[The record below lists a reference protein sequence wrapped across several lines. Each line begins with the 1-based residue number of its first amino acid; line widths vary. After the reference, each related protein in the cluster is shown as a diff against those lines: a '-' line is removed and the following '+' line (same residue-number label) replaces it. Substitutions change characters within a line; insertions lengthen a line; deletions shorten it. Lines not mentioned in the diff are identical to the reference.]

1 MTDDRRPVLFSLPL
15 ADELGLQERL
25 YEVTETT
32 GVAKVTEAE
41 LLAYGADRIEWNEPD
56 ARGRYTPTLYR
67 DDKWVAG

>member
-1 MTDDRRPVLFSLPL
+1 MTDEPRPVLFSLEL
-15 ADELGLQERL
+15 ADELGLHERL

-41 LLAYGADRIEWNEPD
+41 LLAYGADRLDWGAPD